1 MEKPDVK
8 IPLLEQPVLEKIAR
22 KCLDLPYAAQSV
34 SQKLDLYYPE
44 TAAGL
49 FPWWYTSMAARSCS
63 VPNGVATSSRCFAF
77 WNAAM
82 RLPSVEYRL
91 SGEARFPAPVYDCKA
106 AIRFLR
112 ANAARYRLDAARIG
126 IWGPSAGGYLAAMV
140 GATNHSPA
148 FEDLSMGNAW
158 ESSAVQAV
166 VDWCGPC
173 GDFTHMDR
181 QIRENGI
188 GDDDHDDPCSPES
201 RLLGHA
207 IQQVRELSRLAA
219 PVTHVSRQCPPFLI
233 HHGEADPIV
242 PVQQSFALAAAVRAA
257 AGEGNV
263 TLRTFPGRGH
273 HGQPWYEE
281 PALTKEV
288 LDFLD
293 IYLKK

>member
-1 MEKPDVK
+1 MEKPDVR
-8 IPLLEQPVLEKIAR
+8 IPLLEQSVLDRIAR
-22 KCLDLPYAAQSV
+22 KHLDIPYAAQSG
-34 SQKLDLYYPE
+34 SQRLDLYYPE
-44 TAAGL
+44 AGGGP
-49 FPWWYTSMAARSCS
+49 FPL
-63 VPNGVATSSRCFAF
+63 VVHVHGGAF
-77 WNAAM
+77 MFGTKRDCNLKPMLRVLERGYALA
-82 RLPSVEYRL
+82 SVEYRL

-140 GATNHSPA
+140 GVTNHNPA
-148 FEDLSMGNAW
+148 FEDLSMGNAG

-173 GDFTHMDR
+173 GDFIHMDR

-188 GDDDHDDPCSPES
+188 GDDEHDDPCSPES

-242 PVQQSFALAAAVRAA
+242 PVQQSLCLAAAVRAA

-263 TLRTFPGRGH
+263 MLRTFPGRGH

>member
-44 TAAGL
+44 TGGGP
-49 FPWWYTSMAARSCS
+49 FPL
-63 VPNGVATSSRCFAF
+63 VVHVHGGAF
-77 WNAAM
+77 MFGTKRDCNLKPMLRVLERGYALA
-82 RLPSVEYRL
+82 SVEYRL

-219 PVTHVSRQCPPFLI
+219 PVTHVSRQCLPFLI

-242 PVQQSFALAAAVRAA
+242 PVQQSLCLAAAVRAA